1 MPHPNKAKGDRAERA
16 ALAILQ
22 QYDPEARR
30 TRPGRR
36 EDEGD
41 IHALNMAW
49 QVKDVATPKWRP
61 WLNQL
66 TTQVELSPYQHGA
79 LIWKLRGYGGKKPK
93 WLAVM
98 ELDQLAALLQS
109 P

>member
-1 MPHPNKAKGDRAERA
+1 MTNNNKMKGDRAERA

-66 TTQVELSPYQHGA
+66 LS
-79 LIWKLRGYGGKKPK
+79 LIHI
-93 WLAVM
+93 
-98 ELDQLAALLQS
+98 
-109 P
+109 